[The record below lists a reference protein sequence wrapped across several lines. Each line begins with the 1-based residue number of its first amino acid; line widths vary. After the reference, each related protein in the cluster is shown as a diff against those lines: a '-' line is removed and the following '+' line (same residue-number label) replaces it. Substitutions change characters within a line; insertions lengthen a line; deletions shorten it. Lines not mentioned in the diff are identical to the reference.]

1 MIMLHSFI
9 PNGRLYQTGFSC
21 GSVTPRGKKNDMY
34 ENSQRKS
41 MIIIIPSP
49 APTAY
54 KAKSFSRAVW
64 RTMFQVQLD
73 FIGYQ
78 NDMLHSAPGN
88 GYLLSA
94 AILDVIRC
102 AAMGTAITLVLILG
116 CLLHLHY
123 PRALWFLRRQLRP
136 AALFT
141 VETSSDTDS
150 WDYRSKLWPEPLNS
164 LQLMTKAAWPEI
176 TRTPWHTPTDQIHRG
191 QI

>member
-9 PNGRLYQTGFSC
+9 PNRRLRQTGFSC
-21 GSVTPRGKKNDMY
+21 GSVPPRGKKNDTY
-34 ENSQRKS
+34 ENSKRKS
-41 MIIIIPSP
+41 MIIIIPSS

-54 KAKSFSRAVW
+54 EAKSLGRAVW
-64 RTMFQVQLD
+64 RTVFQAQLD

-78 NDMLHSAPGN
+78 DDMLHSAPGN
-88 GYLLSA
+88 GYLLST

-123 PRALWFLRRQLRP
+123 PRALRFLRRQLRP
-136 AALFT
+136 AALFA

-164 LQLMTKAAWPEI
+164 LQLMTKAAWLEI
-176 TRTPWHTPTDQIHRG
+176 TGTQGHTPTDQIHRG